1 VLSAIARTPGI
12 SNRGAAEAAGVRDEG
27 QISKLLARVERFGLI
42 CNTGAGQA
50 KGAAN
55 AWTLTPRGVELDRA
69 LAPELWAALDGG
81 AR

>member
-1 VLSAIARTPGI
+1 
-12 SNRGAAEAAGVRDEG
+12 VRDEG

-42 CNTGAGQA
+42 RNTGDGQA

-55 AWTLTPRGVELDRA
+55 AWTLTPRGAELDRA
-69 LAPELWAALDGG
+69 LAPELWATFDGG